1 MSVASKRI
9 ISVVGASGLVGSN
22 IVREAL
28 KRGYGV
34 NGTMRNSADQKKA
47 SYLKRLPGAEK
58 NLNLFDANMNDFDS
72 FSNAFT
78 NVDCVFVACLIPT
91 FFGSSG
97 KAAKEMDDQ
106 QGYDEIINPTVEGC
120 LNILKSAAQKNIKNI
135 VICSSTSSTNPTPSV
150 AVKNEDHWSDVD
162 TQCKAKKY
170 TSAAKTVM
178 EKTAMKFAEDN
189 GIRLSIILPTGL
201 FGPVIIPS
209 HLAGNP
215 HAWIKRLMEG
225 GEGRH
230 KKIPNDST
238 SLIHLHDL
246 AEIFLSVYEKPEA
259 SGRFYGVYGSW
270 HWQDIYFEL
279 QKILPHMK
287 MPEPI
292 VGKPVTPTQFDFSRR
307 DSLGVQLRDIPTC
320 LRETVDWLR
329 TEPFK

>member
-1 MSVASKRI
+1 MSVTSKRI

-120 LNILKSAAQKNIKNI
+120 LNILKSAAQKNIKNKVYTMILYIKNHTHWNI
-135 VICSSTSSTNPTPSV
+135 VLI
-150 AVKNEDHWSDVD
+150 
-162 TQCKAKKY
+162 Y
-170 TSAAKTVM
+170 AA
-178 EKTAMKFAEDN
+178 
-189 GIRLSIILPTGL
+189 
-201 FGPVIIPS
+201 FG
-209 HLAGNP
+209 
-215 HAWIKRLMEG
+215 
-225 GEGRH
+225 
-230 KKIPNDST
+230 
-238 SLIHLHDL
+238 
-246 AEIFLSVYEKPEA
+246 
-259 SGRFYGVYGSW
+259 
-270 HWQDIYFEL
+270 
-279 QKILPHMK
+279 
-287 MPEPI
+287 
-292 VGKPVTPTQFDFSRR
+292 
-307 DSLGVQLRDIPTC
+307 
-320 LRETVDWLR
+320 
-329 TEPFK
+329 